1 MQCVTPA
8 SVDKLPYVRE
18 LRVESDVEL
27 PFPALQMGN
36 DALSGSTNG
45 AGRAASFGG
54 TVRLCSALP
63 DVPVLV
69 AFQRLKLSLQID

>member
-1 MQCVTPA
+1 MHLSRINLVGSATV
-8 SVDKLPYVRE
+8 SGSSE
-18 LRVESDVEL
+18 
-27 PFPALQMGN
+27 GI
-36 DALSGSTNG
+36 DALFGCTNG
-45 AGRAASFGG
+45 VGRAASFGG